1 VALIQHLQQL
11 HQQLVAKA
19 VGEQVAIHHPQAVQV
34 VVVALTTTAQLVR
47 QIKAVQVETL
57 KAAAAVPVLPVKLV
71 HQVATVEM
79 AFK

>member
-1 VALIQHLQQL
+1 M
-11 HQQLVAKA
+11 
-19 VGEQVAIHHPQAVQV
+19 
-34 VVVALTTTAQLVR
+34 
-47 QIKAVQVETL
+47 QVETL